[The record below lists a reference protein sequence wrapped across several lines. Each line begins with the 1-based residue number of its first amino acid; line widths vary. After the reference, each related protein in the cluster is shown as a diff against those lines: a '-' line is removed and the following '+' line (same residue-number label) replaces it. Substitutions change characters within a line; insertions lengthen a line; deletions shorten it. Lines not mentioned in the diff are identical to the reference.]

1 MKYMTNPPDWN
12 PPPPMT
18 DGVPGA
24 PSPQMTFG
32 GYAPVP
38 PPAPAAPKKKTGIG
52 GAIGAG
58 LIALL
63 KFGAIILKAALP
75 LWAFIVSFII
85 MVGIFGWGLGIGV
98 IVLIAIHEL
107 GHYVTSW
114 MYGIPAKLPVFLGP
128 FGAVTMRT
136 RVGTPV
142 HAAVIAIAGP
152 IAGFLIAALALGA
165 SVANSNGSFTGILA
179 ATASFGFTITLLNLI
194 PFSPLDGGRVAE
206 VISRKFAIA
215 GLAIFV
221 AVIVGMYVVGSAP
234 NPIVFII
241 LIAGIFSL
249 KSTGKQA
256 AFHIAD
262 RATQY
267 AVIGTYVLLIVA
279 CIVGTGLAYHQL
291 SMLGYNVTAA

>member
-1 MKYMTNPPDWN
+1 MTNPPGWN
-12 PPPPMT
+12 SPPPMNNGT
-18 DGVPGA
+18 PGA
-24 PSPQMTFG
+24 TPPPMTFG
-32 GYAPVP
+32 GYSPVP
-38 PPAPAAPKKKTGIG
+38 PGPAAPQRRKSGIG
-52 GAIGAG
+52 GAIGA
-58 LIALL
+58 ALLAIL

-75 LWAFIVSFII
+75 LWAFLISFAI

-107 GHYVTSW
+107 GHYVASW

-128 FGAVTMRT
+128 FGAVTMRS

-142 HAAVIAIAGP
+142 QAAVIAIAGP
-152 IAGFLIAALALGA
+152 VAGFLIAALALGA
-165 SVANSNGSFTGILA
+165 STANPNGSFTGILA
-179 ATASFGFTITLLNLI
+179 ATASIGFTITLLNLI

-215 GLAIFV
+215 GLVIFV
-221 AVIVGMYVVGSAP
+221 AVIAGMYLVGSAP

-249 KSTGKQA
+249 RSTGKQA

-262 RATQY
+262 RSSQY
-267 AVIGTYVLLIVA
+267 LVIATYVLLIVA